1 MKKSNI
7 ESWKK
12 FKDAGLLWWI
22 NMILHTFGWSIVME
36 YEEGELKNVY
46 PSRVEYRGFS
56 ESDNTEGYEK
66 VESFIKNDLNKE

>member
-66 VESFIKNDLNKE
+66 VEGFMKNNLNKE